1 MCDQYGREY
10 GLMSDRPTSHHG
22 NADALSRL
30 PVGPDKHFDEEEE
43 DSDVDIVCMVK
54 TISMQISKSVES
66 ALLTKETKND
76 PILTNVMRYTR
87 EG

>member
-1 MCDQYGREY
+1 MLSQYHYSIEY
-10 GLMSDRPTSHHG
+10 RPTNHHG

-43 DSDVDIVCMVK
+43 DSDVDMVCMVK
-54 TISMQISKSVES
+54 TISVQISNSVES

-76 PILTNVMRYTR
+76 PVLANVM
-87 EG
+87 